1 MLIELRS
8 SIDII
13 MFFSS
18 SEVIVLLLDGKV
30 MTFALYPVIK
40 FREIVKDWNATDSFA
55 FECVI
60 VWSMSKKLK
69 WKSSKLL
76 LIYLS
81 TPL

>member
-18 SEVIVLLLDGKV
+18 FEVIVLLLDGKV
-30 MTFALYPVIK
+30 MTFVLYPLIK
-40 FREIVKDWNATDSFA
+40 FQEIVKDWNATDSFV
-55 FECVI
+55 FEGVI
-60 VWSMSKKLK
+60 VWSILNKLK

-76 LIYLS
+76 LIYLCNH
-81 TPL
+81 